1 MLLLVS
7 LSCLA
12 LYNAQCTCK
21 THKHG
26 EVSKQLDSIQY
37 SKWMSQGNQIQW
49 GIVESYKKLC

>member
-26 EVSKQLDSIQY
+26 EVSQYNIQSEWVKVTKY
-37 SKWMSQGNQIQW
+37 NEALSKVIK
-49 GIVESYKKLC
+49 SYANG